1 MYGQFRAPTT
11 REVVHRLTGPLR
23 PASEPPAARPSQ
35 PRERVGGRG
44 NSNWSPALRA
54 QPYAARSGLLA

>member
-23 PASEPPAARPSQ
+23 PAGAARGP
-35 PRERVGGRG
+35 PLAARERVGGRD